1 MQEQLG
7 KPQAPAP
14 DDTLGATLEKR
25 NRELAAYFDHWAT
38 AGACA
43 NEIRQLTGDSENG
56 IDAVLGTLAEIEQS
70 LDVIHGYFTE
80 LGHIPEH
87 NGDFDADS
95 LMWAVIERK
104 IGNGKIRTLD
114 DFPEAL
120 REDFRYLFE
129 GDELLYVERPRDS
142 EAIRIDLDDERG
154 ELDGMLGRPH
164 DFSDFVPDRRKEG
177 RKDGRKSSGA
187 DSLEDLRAELNALW
201 DELRGAARA
210 AAWHF

>member
-7 KPQAPAP
+7 TPQASAQ

-43 NEIRQLTGDSENG
+43 NEIRQLVGDSETG
-56 IDAVLGTLAEIEQS
+56 IEAVLATLADIEHS
-70 LDVIHGYFTE
+70 LDTVHGYFTE

-95 LMWAVIERK
+95 LMWVVIERN

-114 DFPEAL
+114 DIPEAL
-120 REDFRYLFE
+120 RDDFRYLFE
-129 GDELLYVERPRDS
+129 GDELLYVERPRGS
-142 EAIRIDLDDERG
+142 EAIRIDLGDERE
-154 ELDGMLGRPH
+154 ELDRMLARGR
-164 DFSDFVPDRRKEG
+164 DFSDFVPAG
-177 RKDGRKSSGA
+177 GKSA
-187 DSLEDLRAELNALW
+187 DSLADLRAELNALW
-201 DELRGAARA
+201 DELRAAARA